1 MNDLLDGI
9 DDPVTEAARMLA
21 QHDLFVVPGP
31 RLDQSPMPARAF
43 CVSLDQLRAPP
54 EHRP

>member
-21 QHDLFVVPGP
+21 HAVCRLQSTHGCIGP
-31 RLDQSPMPARAF
+31 ADHLPFTVAAAR
-43 CVSLDQLRAPP
+43 S
-54 EHRP
+54 